1 MKLLFLQTLH
11 KKKILIQ
18 IFVNFLSEKI
28 SNKLSKLRGFKN
40 DARDICGLLN
50 LICTIPTP
58 DDISKYLIFVKYL
71 DFPPKN
77 VW

>member
-1 MKLLFLQTLH
+1 MKLLFLQTLP

-50 LICTIPTP
+50 LICTIP
-58 DDISKYLIFVKYL
+58 DDISKYLIFVKYP

-77 VW
+77 IW